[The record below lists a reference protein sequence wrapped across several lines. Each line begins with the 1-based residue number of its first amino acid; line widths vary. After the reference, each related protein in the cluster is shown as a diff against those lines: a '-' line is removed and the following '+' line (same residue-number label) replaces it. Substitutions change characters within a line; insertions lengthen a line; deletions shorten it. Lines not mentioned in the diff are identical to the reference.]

1 MKQFIIK
8 YTNGKFRQQRGINVT
23 YHYMLAIGVIDY
35 IVDTKDGTVMF
46 GDKDESIRT
55 IKITEY
61 DDATLV
67 EPKE

>member
-67 EPKE
+67 KPKE